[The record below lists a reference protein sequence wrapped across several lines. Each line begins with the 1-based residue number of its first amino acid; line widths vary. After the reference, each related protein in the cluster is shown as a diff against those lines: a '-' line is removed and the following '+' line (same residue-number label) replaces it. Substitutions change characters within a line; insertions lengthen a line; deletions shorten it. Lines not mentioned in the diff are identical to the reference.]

1 MENAIFF
8 KDVNGRPVMT
18 IILHDDRITT
28 LEKLSAVISRKVSRI
43 AGSVNQFT
51 GKALVETI
59 RKGKRRPYASGH

>member
-18 IILHDDRITT
+18 VILHDERITT
-28 LEKLSAVISRKVSRI
+28 LEKLSAVISRRVTRI
-43 AGSVNQFT
+43 AGRVDQFT

-59 RKGKRRPYASGH
+59 RKGKRRPYAGGR